1 MQKLDASQIKF
12 IDQEIERIEERIKQL
27 SSMIEGDDIPKLK
40 KDFIIDNINQ
50 LNIVKNQL
58 LNMKK
63 Q

>member
-40 KDFIIDNINQ
+40 KDFITDNINQ